1 MFTGKEALPIKE
13 AMVKAMFNG
22 QQAEAMSGKGLLS
35 ILGQGFLNPFVG
47 LGKGIGGVATKAW
60 GGMQTLGTTITAAL
74 GMGSGG
80 AAGATAS
87 GGMSWLA
94 GGLTGTAAGIAGI
107 ATALTTVAVA
117 AGAVVAAYKAWEKYT
132 PSGQLHA
139 ARKYA
144 EEM

>member
-35 ILGQGFLNPFVG
+35 ILGQGFLNPFAG
-47 LGKGIGGVATKAW
+47 LGKVISGAATKAW
-60 GGMQTLGTTITAAL
+60 GGMQTLGNIWGGVSA
-74 GMGSGG
+74 GS
-80 AAGATAS
+80 
-87 GGMSWLA
+87 
-94 GGLTGTAAGIAGI
+94 TAAGIAGI
-107 ATALTTVAVA
+107 ATALGTVAVA

-132 PSGQLHA
+132 PSGQLHV

-144 EEM
+144 EEMQKTADEAKASSQSI